1 MAETTG
7 LDVAQMVGSF
17 KLLSGEL
24 ENWTFWGLCWDLFNS
39 FFSLSYTW
47 RGKYSQ
53 ISGRREHQPGSTSGD
68 PTGWNYHPPIVS
80 SYVGQP
86 LFELLANELPRIVS
100 SQQVQYY
107 PSINSTAQRRGRQEA
122 ERSANH
128 TERPEHELDQTG
140 QKY

>member
-1 MAETTG
+1 M
-7 LDVAQMVGSF
+7 LGSF
-17 KLLSGEL
+17 PFVFFISLIRGEVNIVKFPVD
-24 ENWTFWGLCWDLFNS
+24 ENI
-39 FFSLSYTW
+39 SLAA
-47 RGKYSQ
+47 Q
-53 ISGRREHQPGSTSGD
+53 VGD

-80 SYVGQP
+80 SYVGQL

-140 QKY
+140 QKS